1 MLYLKTTV
9 LNVCRRCFTQNCCWR
24 RGLCTIQYLS
34 RRNLSHLKVLSPFSH
49 AQRSPLFLS
58 KLNCLAALIRCG
70 GPRGLFG
77 GTRGTAQQQTLED
90 IAENIRERRF
100 KRIVVMAGAGIST
113 PSGIPDFRSPGSGL
127 YDNLQQYNLPYAE
140 AIFEINY
147 FHHNP
152 NPFFALAKE
161 LYPGNYKPNLTHYFI
176 RLLHDKGQLLRM
188 YTQNIDGLE
197 RIAGV
202 PAKMLVEAHGTFA
215 TATCTVC
222 RRDYKGEELRND
234 IMKGTV
240 PRCSVCKG
248 VVKPDIVFFG
258 EELPQQFFTYLTDFP
273 IADLLIIMGTSLEVE
288 PFASL
293 AGAVRS
299 SVSRLL
305 INRDL
310 VGPFAWGSPRH
321 NDVAEVGDVVS
332 GVKKLVE
339 LLGWMQDVE
348 ALMNVGTEKDSMK
361 REE

>member
-1 MLYLKTTV
+1 MLYLKTIV
-9 LNVCRRCFTQNCCWR
+9 LNVSRRRFTENCCWR
-24 RGLCTIQYLS
+24 RRLCTRQYLS
-34 RRNLSHLKVLSPFSH
+34 RRNFPHQKISSSPCSA
-49 AQRSPLFLS
+49 AQRSPLFLPEF
-58 KLNCLAALIRCG
+58 NCLCG
-70 GPRGLFG
+70 GSRGLFG

-90 IAENIRERRF
+90 IAANIGERRF

-127 YDNLQQYNLPYAE
+127 YDNLQRYNLPYAE

-152 NPFFALAKE
+152 NPFFTLAKE

-197 RIAGV
+197 RLAGV
-202 PAKMLVEAHGTFA
+202 PPKMLVEAHGTFA

-222 RRDYKGEELRND
+222 RRDYEGEELRND

-248 VVKPDIVFFG
+248 VIKPDIVFFG

-273 IADLLIIMGTSLEVE
+273 MADLLIIMGTSLEVE

-321 NDVAEVGDVVS
+321 NDVAEVGEVVS

-339 LLGWMQDVE
+339 LLGWMQELE
-348 ALMNVGTEKDSMK
+348 ALMSVGTEKDSMK